1 MKPLSRSFLRLL
13 GWTLVDC
20 AERPA
25 KAVLVAYPHTSN
37 WDGFYALLLKLA
49 LGLDAHWV
57 GKDALFR
64 WPFGGVLRWLGGV
77 PVNRRQ
83 RTGFVEQ
90 MAAEFASR
98 QQFTLVMAPEGTRS
112 LTPGWKTGFYRI
124 ALAAQVPIG
133 LGFLDYEKREA
144 GILAYLTLTGDP
156 AQDIAAI
163 AAHYQNRAGKHP
175 DLASPI
181 RWLE

>member
-1 MKPLSRSFLRLL
+1 MKTLSRSFLRLL

-64 WPFGGVLRWLGGV
+64 WPFGGVLR
-77 PVNRRQ
+77 
-83 RTGFVEQ
+83 
-90 MAAEFASR
+90 
-98 QQFTLVMAPEGTRS
+98 
-112 LTPGWKTGFYRI
+112 
-124 ALAAQVPIG
+124 
-133 LGFLDYEKREA
+133 
-144 GILAYLTLTGDP
+144 
-156 AQDIAAI
+156 
-163 AAHYQNRAGKHP
+163 
-175 DLASPI
+175 
-181 RWLE
+181 